1 MTTRPAESQ
10 TSDIDLSAAI
20 MTATG
25 RKPAIFR
32 QPGQALVSFEFKDDD
47 ESRAVIIAY
56 ATGELV
62 QPVKRFAA
70 CRAWLYRQAKGVKA

>member
-1 MTTRPAESQ
+1 MPPRSTEPQ

-25 RKPAIFR
+25 RTPAIYR
-32 QPGQALVSFEFKDDD
+32 QPGQALVTFEFKDDD
-47 ESRAVIIAY
+47 ESRAVIVAY

-70 CRAWLYRQAKGVKA
+70 CRAWLYRQAKGVR

>member
-1 MTTRPAESQ
+1 MNNRTAGFQ
-10 TSDIDLSAAI
+10 TSDIDLIAAI

-25 RKPAIFR
+25 RPPAIFR
-32 QPGQALVSFEFKDDD
+32 QPGQALVTFEFKDED
-47 ESRAVIIAY
+47 ESRSVTIAY

>member
-1 MTTRPAESQ
+1 MTTRPAEFQ
-10 TSDIDLSAAI
+10 TPDIDLSAAI

-25 RKPAIFR
+25 KTPSIFR

-47 ESRAVIIAY
+47 ETTAVIVAY

-70 CRAWLYRQAKGVKA
+70 CRAWLYRQAKGVRS